1 MHVETAS
8 ISLRR
13 RSLRYRGA
21 AFKENGIYEDQV
33 LISKYF
39 IQEYGDK
46 FPDVLARVLNDAG
59 VKIGVSVN
67 YEIKQEYNGDCL
79 KYIPEFQASNIEL
92 DFSAHD
98 EMIRNELVREFIE
111 RFPKCNGVRNE

>member
-1 MHVETAS
+1 M
-8 ISLRR
+8 
-13 RSLRYRGA
+13 
-21 AFKENGIYEDQV
+21 YEDQV
-33 LISKYF
+33 LILKYC

-46 FPDVLARVLNDAG
+46 FPDVLARILNDAG

-79 KYIPEFQASNIEL
+79 KYIPEFQVNNIEL

-98 EMIRNELVREFIE
+98 EMIRDELVREFIE
-111 RFPKCNGVRNE
+111 RFPKCNGAKNE

>member
-1 MHVETAS
+1 M
-8 ISLRR
+8 
-13 RSLRYRGA
+13 
-21 AFKENGIYEDQV
+21 YEDQV
-33 LISKYF
+33 LILKYC

-46 FPDVLARVLNDAG
+46 FPDVLARILNDAG

-92 DFSAHD
+92 DFSDHD
-98 EMIRNELVREFIE
+98 EMIRDELVRELIARYPE
-111 RFPKCNGVRNE
+111 CGDGKNNGRR